1 MNFASLSGVI
11 IFTFHFCFTVIPCP
25 PEALFPLTKVGRMS
39 AMAFTSTYISSSVEL
54 ALDQGDGSTMMLALK
69 EKL

>member
-1 MNFASLSGVI
+1 
-11 IFTFHFCFTVIPCP
+11 
-25 PEALFPLTKVGRMS
+25 MS